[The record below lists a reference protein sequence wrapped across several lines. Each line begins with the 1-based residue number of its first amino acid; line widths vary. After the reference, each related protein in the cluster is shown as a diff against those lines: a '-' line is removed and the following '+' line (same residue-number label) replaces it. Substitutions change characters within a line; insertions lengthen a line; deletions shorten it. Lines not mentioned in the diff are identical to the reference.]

1 VAGEHAERDLRL
13 VVAARFI
20 SRAGGEAAFFV
31 GVWGKAAYDFHATP
45 SQIALLMATMAVCSI
60 AGTVA
65 SGVLVDRYGPKRVL
79 AVSEAFFVPVAL
91 SFVLP
96 GGMGQLTLLA
106 GLLGLFGAPVLT
118 AAASFAP
125 FLVASGSG
133 LDRVN
138 AWIEGATSLSFVV
151 GPAIGAVLVQTISID
166 WVFVF
171 DALTSVVAVALISG
185 VKVEHQRSE
194 RRSRAWEELKA
205 GLRYAYSHRSV
216 RYPVLLGTATWLGF
230 GAFGAL
236 EPLFYRD
243 VLRTGVATIGWVNAL
258 FGLGLVAG
266 AGLTRLWPDRLRNA
280 KGLAVACIAVGFG
293 ALLYVGTHVLPIVA
307 VGALVWGAIIG
318 LTDVLLRVLVQ
329 SASPDDMVGRIAGVT
344 EMHRQA
350 GELLPLAVAPALA
363 AALGVQATLVGGGLV
378 LALLALLS
386 LPEAVA
392 VDRTPRVREVRAGG
406 LLDGSD
412 EPVSPNP

>member
-1 VAGEHAERDLRL
+1 MARSKAERDLRL

-20 SRAGGEAAFFV
+20 SRAGSEAAFFV
-31 GVWGKAAYDFHATP
+31 GVWGKAAYTFGAAP
-45 SQIALLMATMAVCSI
+45 AQIALLMATMAVCSI
-60 AGTVA
+60 VGTVV

-79 AVSEAFFVPVAL
+79 VLSEAVFVPVAL
-91 SFVLP
+91 AFVLP

-125 FLVASGSG
+125 FLVAEGSG

-138 AWIEGATSLSFVV
+138 AWIEGATSVSFVV
-151 GPAIGAVLVQTISID
+151 GPAIGALLVQAISLD

-171 DALTSVVAVALISG
+171 DALTSVVAVALIAG
-185 VKVEHQRSE
+185 VSVKHVRSP
-194 RRSRAWEELKA
+194 RAARAWEELKE
-205 GLRYAYSHRSV
+205 GLRYAYSHKAV
-216 RYPVLLGTATWLGF
+216 RYPVLLGTSTWLGF

-243 VLRTGVATIGWVNAL
+243 ILRTGVATLGWVNAL

-266 AGLTRLWPDRLRNA
+266 AGLSRLWPDRLRSA
-280 KGLAVACIAVGFG
+280 RGLAVACMAVGFG
-293 ALLYVGTHVLPIVA
+293 ALLYVGTRYLPVVA

-318 LTDVLLRVLVQ
+318 VTDVLLRVLVQ
-329 SASPDDMVGRIAGVT
+329 SASPDALVGRIAGVT
-344 EMHRQA
+344 QMHRQA

-363 AALGVQATLVGGGLV
+363 AAFGVQWTLVGGGIVLV
-378 LALLALLS
+378 IAALLS
-386 LPEAVA
+386 LPEAAA
-392 VDRTPRVREVRAGG
+392 VDRVPRLREVRAGG
-406 LLDGSD
+406 LLAGSD
-412 EPVSPNP
+412 EPLSPNP